1 MRRKGPQPPDVAR
14 FLNHDTRARRPHDGP
29 GSAPP
34 RGVRPCPHTF
44 ALQPT
49 SPLAEAVERR
59 EVSRSCAV
67 PMELSPRRNAC
78 LPLGEARLRRRVV
91 VTRHGSW
98 WIWRLPGGLGLDAEE
113 TVPGPAGAD
122 PGPAGQMRNGCS
134 HPTRGPQSEAK
145 PLRVP
150 RRSSDDDP
158 EGSGG
163 RHSEARLPAR
173 GPWLCVP
180 DSRPVCLCRVAF
192 GAPQDIQEVAKG
204 KLRRG
209 IGPGNVFQPLTCA

>member
-113 TVPGPAGAD
+113 NRPGAGRSRPRSGRADEERLFPSDPRSSVRGETVAGSAALL
-122 PGPAGQMRNGCS
+122 G
-134 HPTRGPQSEAK
+134 
-145 PLRVP
+145 
-150 RRSSDDDP
+150 RRSRRVGRSTFGSSAAR
-158 EGSGG
+158 EGPVALRPGLASGLPL
-163 RHSEARLPAR
+163 SCRLWSPT
-173 GPWLCVP
+173 G
-180 DSRPVCLCRVAF
+180 
-192 GAPQDIQEVAKG
+192 
-204 KLRRG
+204 
-209 IGPGNVFQPLTCA
+209 